1 MKKYMTSQRKILLEY
16 LSRHHD
22 RQISA
27 KQIEEDLRLQGI
39 SLSAVYR
46 NLSDLENENLVKRCT
61 KGGKREVY
69 YQYVAAESC
78 KNALHL
84 TCKICGRTTHM
95 SADTTSDFCLRLL
108 ASDGFEVDKS
118 ETIIYGV
125 CKNCR
130 QEKKI
135 RWEKNNAFSSIYFDL
150 CVSFDLCCAGRNVF

>member
-16 LSRHHD
+16 LSRHHE

-69 YQYVAAESC
+69 YQYVATESC

-130 QEKKI
+130 QEKEPI
-135 RWEKNNAFSSIYFDL
+135 
-150 CVSFDLCCAGRNVF
+150 

>member
-69 YQYVAAESC
+69 YQ
-78 KNALHL
+78 
-84 TCKICGRTTHM
+84 
-95 SADTTSDFCLRLL
+95 
-108 ASDGFEVDKS
+108 
-118 ETIIYGV
+118 
-125 CKNCR
+125 
-130 QEKKI
+130 
-135 RWEKNNAFSSIYFDL
+135 
-150 CVSFDLCCAGRNVF
+150 